1 MRMVD
6 IYELEDHL
14 ADVLDRVRETGEVVA
29 VTRGDEVIAHLVP
42 ANIPQWLAKVSGGDA
57 WPNLDRVKTGIDA
70 HRSKNADAVEA
81 VRTAW
86 ANFDRLVTELGV
98 HWPEDVSAVD
108 AVRDVRREL

>member
-1 MRMVD
+1 
-6 IYELEDHL
+6 
-14 ADVLDRVRETGEVVA
+14 
-29 VTRGDEVIAHLVP
+29 
-42 ANIPQWLAKVSGGDA
+42 
-57 WPNLDRVKTGIDA
+57 
-70 HRSKNADAVEA
+70 